1 MTAEAGRLGT
11 PPLLAIQDSTAAI
24 VVRIGDLDPRPAR
37 GTRVELTGSLADPYG
52 QLEVR
57 GLVGGLRVLGPGSAP
72 SPIPATAVS
81 INDAIEARLITVE
94 GTADAKPAKATSGD
108 LTFTLT
114 TPTGSIRIAADASA
128 RIAATSIAAHDRLRL
143 TGIVGQRASR
153 KGAADGFRIWLRD
166 AADVVR
172 TGVRCHADAEAR
184 QLGRPVR
191 QGDRPDDH
199 DRGGRPPPVRRRDH
213 RGSRDDPLEAC
224 STRPAGGS

>member
-1 MTAEAGRLGT
+1 M
-11 PPLLAIQDSTAAI
+11 
-24 VVRIGDLDPRPAR
+24 
-37 GTRVELTGSLADPYG
+37 TGSLADPYG

-72 SPIPATAVS
+72 SPISATAVS
-81 INDAIEARLITVE
+81 VNDAIEARLVTVE

-172 TGVRCHADAEAR
+172 TGPLPRR
-184 QLGRPVR
+184 R
-191 QGDRPDDH
+191 
-199 DRGGRPPPVRRRDH
+199 RGPAARPP
-213 RGSRDDPLEAC
+213 
-224 STRPAGGS
+224 RPARRQARRSRSRRPSSASPAT